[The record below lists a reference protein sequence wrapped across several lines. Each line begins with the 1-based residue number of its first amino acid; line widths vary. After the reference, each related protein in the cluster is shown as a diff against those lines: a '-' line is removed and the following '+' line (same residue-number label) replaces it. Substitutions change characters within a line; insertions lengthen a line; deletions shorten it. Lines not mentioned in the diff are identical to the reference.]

1 MPACSMRPARSVP
14 VQELGRE
21 AAFSEEQRAWY
32 AQLSA
37 KERRSLLRVERAAL
51 FARIRQL
58 SCGRC
63 HGLFALRRAPTLFR
77 RPARLGRSGSEL
89 WGAHGLQARAIM
101 FVIIC

>member
-14 VQELGRE
+14 VQDLGRE

-63 HGLFALRRAPTLFR
+63 HGLFALRRAQPCTAGPR
-77 RPARLGRSGSEL
+77 ARGGRGSEL
-89 WGAHGLQARAIM
+89 WRARGSQARAIM
-101 FVIIC
+101 FVKIC